1 MQKPQKMNM
10 YVIFIDDE
18 LYESADNYE
27 EAKHLYSTIDAT
39 CLAQYN
45 GHRKSLMAR
54 IDGTDYRIKSG
65 IISKSAKDVVRN
77 ASQAMMLRADG
88 RVNDLPED
96 LAERILKE
104 WHLQPVRL
112 DENTVMYVSPNPGT
126 RAYNPL
132 ATGICRRFANLAD
145 IVVGDVVLC
154 SRDM

>member
-1 MQKPQKMNM
+1 MNT

-27 EAKHLYSTIDAT
+27 EAKHLFSTIDAT

-54 IDGTDYRIKSG
+54 IDGTDYCLKSG

-77 ASQAMMLRADG
+77 ASPAMMLRADG

-96 LAERILKE
+96 LAERIRKE
-104 WHLQPVRL
+104 WHLMPVRL
-112 DENTVMYVSPNPGT
+112 DESTVMYVSPNPGT

-132 ATGICRRFANLAD
+132 ATGICRGFANLAD

>member
-1 MQKPQKMNM
+1 MNT

-18 LYESADNYE
+18 LYEYADNYE
-27 EAKHLYSTIDAT
+27 EAKHLFSTIDTT
-39 CLAQYN
+39 CLAKYN
-45 GHRKSLMAR
+45 GHMKSLMAR
-54 IDGTDYRIKSG
+54 IDGTDYCLKSG

-77 ASQAMMLRADG
+77 ASPAMMLRADG

-96 LAERILKE
+96 LAERIRKE
-104 WHLQPVRL
+104 WHLMPVRL
-112 DENTVMYVSPNPGT
+112 DESTVMYVSPNPGT

-132 ATGICRRFANLAD
+132 ATGICRGFTNLAD

>member
-1 MQKPQKMNM
+1 MQKPQEMNM

-27 EAKHLYSTIDAT
+27 EAKHLFGTIDAT
-39 CLAQYN
+39 CLAKYN

-65 IISKSAKDVVRN
+65 IISQSTKKYEC
-77 ASQAMMLRADG
+77 
-88 RVNDLPED
+88 LPED
-96 LAERILKE
+96 LTERIRKE

-126 RAYNPL
+126 IAYNPL
-132 ATGICRRFANLAD
+132 ATGIYHGFANLAD
-145 IVVGDVVLC
+145 VVVGDVVLC